1 MNEQE
6 LENFTGAM
14 YGMGKMYGKQID
26 DQLIE
31 MYWDSLERFDYEDV
45 SSAFQRHYNG
55 TGQASG
61 FWPRPGHIIELI
73 EGSVD
78 TRAQLALSKLT
89 KAIGSPGVYESVCF
103 DDPVINKVV
112 QDLGGW
118 VQLGKISSDDF
129 KFYGNRFVTAYR
141 GVAKQDKFNYPKILT
156 GISDAA
162 NNERFGGKERMP
174 RLVGKRDQ
182 ALIVYKKGGQGD
194 NDRATLLN
202 KEVDLTVDEVK
213 RLFGGGL

>member
-1 MNEQE
+1 MKEQQ
-6 LENFTGAM
+6 LEEFSAAM
-14 YGMGKMYGKQID
+14 YGLGKMYSKHID

-31 MYWDSLERFDYEDV
+31 MYWNSLERFDYKDV
-45 SSAFQRHYNG
+45 SSAYQRHYNG

-61 FWPRPGHIIELI
+61 FFPRPGQIIELI
-73 EGSVD
+73 EGSVE
-78 TRAQLALSKLT
+78 TRAQVALSKLT
-89 KAIGSPGVYESVCF
+89 KAIGSPGVYSTVCF

-118 VQLGKISSDDF
+118 VMLGKISGEDF

-141 GVAKQDKFNYPKILT
+141 GVAKQESFNYPKILT

-174 RLVGKRDQ
+174 MLVGKRDQ
-182 ALIVYKKGGQGD
+182 ALIVYKKGGSSED
-194 NDRATLLN
+194 ERATLLS
-202 KEVDLTVDEVK
+202 KDEDLSVDEIK
-213 RLFGGGL
+213 KLFGSGV